1 MSQIRA
7 ILSGKEV
14 ITANLIRQ
22 VAKDNLKLV
31 RPMLEALKSGNIKEI
46 AKYEDI
52 CTVDIDFMG
61 FVDKSKQS
69 VDWDMRMKMLQKQ
82 QKKKE
87 EEVNLSKKEQ
97 AILKLLD
104 LNIDAKKAQKA
115 VEKVLDKEEGLE
127 VSEIVIKAVQM
138 IANNGKLKQKEKSK
152 AKNMDENDIRYIV
165 EEGRKNKK
173 SAYESLNEKG
183 LIKQVEKDFFK
194 AV

>member
-52 CTVDIDFMG
+52 CTIDIDFMG

-104 LNIDAKKAQKA
+104 LNIDAKR
-115 VEKVLDKEEGLE
+115 
-127 VSEIVIKAVQM
+127 
-138 IANNGKLKQKEKSK
+138 LKKQLR
-152 AKNMDENDIRYIV
+152 RYLIM
-165 EEGRKNKK
+165 K
-173 SAYESLNEKG
+173 KG
-183 LIKQVEKDFFK
+183 LKFLRL
-194 AV
+194 